1 MITASIPWV
10 LLTICKPQNCHPKCW
25 DSHLCP
31 WDEEEA
37 LSALSMSQVS
47 DVGQGRKIGSPGL
60 CDAVMFPVW
69 EASGGGRVVTSL
81 GRRKQFNKKKYLSW
95 KWSAWIWDQWGDC
108 ISSILSKRKPFS
120 INPVWGRNPTALLD
134 WEMMIQAKR
143 VSTLHKNA
151 VRESPLE
158 ESIYIVLL

>member
-1 MITASIPWV
+1 MSTSHHLQTTKLSPKV
-10 LLTICKPQNCHPKCW
+10 LRFTSL
-25 DSHLCP
+25 
-31 WDEEEA
+31 
-37 LSALSMSQVS
+37 
-47 DVGQGRKIGSPGL
+47 
-60 CDAVMFPVW
+60 PVRW
-69 EASGGGRVVTSL
+69 GGGLICSL
-81 GRRKQFNKKKYLSW
+81 HVSGFGRGPRQEDRLSRAVWRCDVPCVGGLRGRQSGDLTGKTKAVQLKKKYLSW